1 MTSPRASA
9 PRRLATFKYV
19 PPTMTSGAGF
29 TGNEFRQDPLG
40 LAQVPRRSQEHRI
53 APVDTRLLILHP
65 VTGRLTVLSDS
76 ARRIYDAI
84 DGRASIGELA
94 TKVHASI
101 DTAARPGPTLETLT
115 ADVVNAVTG
124 MLDEQVIELDG
135 SERTTT
141 PNASAA
147 RSQPERPQRTDHLP
161 SSGGAPSGDAVRTVR
176 VGAAV
181 LTVATSPPEI
191 ASLIEGPLSLLPPA
205 HHEERASTVTVSKSP
220 PATNASPSPTYEVRT
235 ENGSVLSTGSV
246 DLAAEMVLSTCNQVA
261 VSQPRDAI
269 RLHAG
274 VVARNGEA
282 VAICGTSGSGKS
294 TLVAALTAAGWS
306 YLTDEV
312 AIIDSSSFEVTPY
325 PKWVDLS
332 PGSLD
337 RLGIDPQ
344 SGIGPRGK
352 KHHVPPAEFGTVGR
366 GGTIVGM
373 LLLAPTV
380 AGDSDQPRELAGL
393 EAVEAML
400 GNVFVNTW
408 ESPDSLQAL
417 VDLCGRTRALTMQ
430 RREIGLMVDAVNRL
444 FP

>member
-1 MTSPRASA
+1 M
-9 PRRLATFKYV
+9 
-19 PPTMTSGAGF
+19 
-29 TGNEFRQDPLG
+29 
-40 LAQVPRRSQEHRI
+40 
-53 APVDTRLLILHP
+53 
-65 VTGRLTVLSDS
+65 
-76 ARRIYDAI
+76 
-84 DGRASIGELA
+84 
-94 TKVHASI
+94 
-101 DTAARPGPTLETLT
+101 
-115 ADVVNAVTG
+115 
-124 MLDEQVIELDG
+124 
-135 SERTTT
+135 
-141 PNASAA
+141 
-147 RSQPERPQRTDHLP
+147 
-161 SSGGAPSGDAVRTVR
+161 
-176 VGAAV
+176 
-181 LTVATSPPEI
+181 
-191 ASLIEGPLSLLPPA
+191 
-205 HHEERASTVTVSKSP
+205 
-220 PATNASPSPTYEVRT
+220 RT
-235 ENGSVLSTGSV
+235 ENGLVLSTGSV

-261 VSQPRDAI
+261 VSCPRDAI

-274 VVARNGEA
+274 VVTRNGEA

-366 GGTIVGM
+366 AGTIVAM
-373 LLLAPTV
+373 LLLAPTL
-380 AGDSDQPRELAGL
+380 AGDSDQPRDLAGL

-408 ESPDSLQAL
+408 ESPAGLQAL
-417 VDLCGRTRALTMQ
+417 VDLCGRTRVVTMQ